1 MSDVKITRWWWVRHA
16 PVTEDGGRV
25 YGQADPPANVSDTE
39 TFRALAALLPRE
51 AVWVASHLR
60 RTHQTAE
67 AVAAQGLAKPEMF
80 IENDLAEQ
88 SFGEWQGKN
97 RNEIYGKHGLPH
109 NFWLAPARTTPPGGE
124 SFVDVM
130 ARVTRCI
137 ERLSPKHAG
146 RDVVAFA
153 HGGTIRAALA
163 YACGCS
169 PESALSFAIDNLS
182 VTRLDHIDPLG
193 PRAAWR
199 VNSVNQ
205 PPRLGRKA
213 MGHAGGGSATA

>member
-1 MSDVKITRWWWVRHA
+1 MTEVKITRWWWVRHA
-16 PVTEDGGRV
+16 PVTADGGRV
-25 YGQADPPANVSDTE
+25 YGQADPPANVSDQE
-39 TFRALAALLPRE
+39 TFRALAAMLPRR
-51 AVWVASHLR
+51 AVWVASHLQ

-67 AVAAQGLAKPEMF
+67 AVAAQGLAKPELL

-88 SFGEWQGKN
+88 CFGDWQGQV
-97 RNEIYGKHGLPH
+97 RAEIYSKHGLPH
-109 NFWLAPARTTPPGGE
+109 NFWLAPARTRPPGGE
-124 SFVDVM
+124 SFVEVIE
-130 ARVTRCI
+130 RVTRCV
-137 ERLSPKHAG
+137 ERLSPQHAG

-193 PRAAWR
+193 PKAAWR
-199 VNSVNQ
+199 VNAVNMS
-205 PPRLGRKA
+205 PRLGRPA
-213 MGHAGGGSATA
+213 MGHAGGTAVA

>member
-1 MSDVKITRWWWVRHA
+1 MTEVKITRWWWVRHA
-16 PVTEDGGRV
+16 PVTADGGRV
-25 YGQADPPANVSDTE
+25 YGQADPPANVSDEE
-39 TFRALAALLPRE
+39 TFRALAAMLPRR
-51 AVWVASHLR
+51 AVWVASHLQ

-67 AVAAQGLAKPEMF
+67 AVATQGLAKPELL

-88 SFGEWQGKN
+88 CFGDWQGQV
-97 RNEIYGKHGLPH
+97 RAEIYSKHGLPH
-109 NFWLAPARTTPPGGE
+109 NFWLAPARTRPPGGE
-124 SFVDVM
+124 SFVEVIE
-130 ARVTRCI
+130 RVTRCI
-137 ERLSPKHAG
+137 ERLSPQHAG

-193 PRAAWR
+193 AKAAWR
-199 VNSVNQ
+199 VSAVNVS
-205 PPRLGRKA
+205 PRPGRPA
-213 MGHAGGGSATA
+213 MGHAGGTAVA